1 MGSWL
6 YELIQNLFENG
17 NFELIMLQNNR
28 LIEVNASWLSFL
40 LKNIFM
46 MIAPNWRPDP
56 IVVKYL

>member
-17 NFELIMLQNNR
+17 NFELIMLQHNR
-28 LIEVNASWLSFL
+28 LIEVNASWFSLFL
-40 LKNIFM
+40 KKIFM

-56 IVVKYL
+56 IGVKYL